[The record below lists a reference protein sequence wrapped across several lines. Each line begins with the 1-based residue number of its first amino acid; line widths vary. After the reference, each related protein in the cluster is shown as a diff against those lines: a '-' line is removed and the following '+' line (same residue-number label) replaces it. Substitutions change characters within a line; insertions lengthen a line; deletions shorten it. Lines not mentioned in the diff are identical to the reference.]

1 MSNLMQPLKLQLAA
15 SYKIYLLNLI
25 IIIVGTLCAYFFGN
39 NLIDNYAYVLG
50 FELVFT
56 FVIGVSNYAIVG
68 KTYTSLKHDRRLF
81 TVSSVIMNLAN
92 AIFMLIVFFLCL
104 ILTKSSFVLLN
115 LVNFLCTFILLY
127 TLANTYA
134 LLINKHK
141 KVNYIL
147 LIVLALVCLLFGN
160 ITREILVNITNSYFI
175 EDIDFKFILKPN
187 IAILISFIL
196 SFALNVFNAF
206 KYNKSF

>member
-1 MSNLMQPLKLQLAA
+1 M
-15 SYKIYLLNLI
+15 
-25 IIIVGTLCAYFFGN
+25 LCAYFFGN
-39 NLIDNYAYVLG
+39 NLINNYAYVLG

-81 TVSSVIMNLAN
+81 TISSVIMNLAN

-115 LVNFLCTFILLY
+115 LVNYLCTFILLY

-134 LLINKHK
+134 LLINKYK